1 MSVQLLN
8 KQGKLV
14 KIFNCVKDAY
24 AFAMAKH
31 IEEFSV
37 FTQMKKIA

>member
-14 KIFNCVKDAY
+14 KMFNNLKDAY
-24 AFAMAKH
+24 AFATKRR

-37 FTQMKKIA
+37 FTQLQR